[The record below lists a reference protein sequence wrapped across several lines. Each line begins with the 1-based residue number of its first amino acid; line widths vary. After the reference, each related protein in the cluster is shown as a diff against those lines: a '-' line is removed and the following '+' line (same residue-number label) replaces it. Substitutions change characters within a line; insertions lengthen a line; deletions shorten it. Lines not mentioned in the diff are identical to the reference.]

1 MHAVQHAIAV
11 RRVVLGAAMVLLTGC
26 AEAVGTTDSPLAGE
40 TFVLAGLQD
49 GGLPVVTSAYQGDT
63 SFIVADTLRFLAG
76 GQVARAMHV
85 GWRGVHGA
93 DSSVSRWSPSYRL
106 DGARIRIGFFRTCP
120 SNALCAADD
129 VGTLLF
135 STLWLTADMEPAPPS
150 RRYRRIGTP

>member
-1 MHAVQHAIAV
+1 MSAVQHSIAV

-26 AEAVGTTDSPLAGE
+26 TEAVGTTDSPLAGE

-93 DSSVSRWSPSYRL
+93 DSSVSRWSP
-106 DGARIRIGFFRTCP
+106 
-120 SNALCAADD
+120 
-129 VGTLLF
+129 
-135 STLWLTADMEPAPPS
+135 
-150 RRYRRIGTP
+150 